1 MSANIELKEHTIT
14 KKTMKE
20 GFQDF
25 KDTFN
30 IIKDKKQNFIFLLFL
45 FFGFSLL
52 TDIGKDF
59 LSNNELGNFIFTL
72 LSGFLNYFYLPAL
85 AISAFQSDSED
96 YKELSQ
102 FALSRSLKIQ
112 NFMILIFA
120 LILIGL
126 STIPV
131 ILSIPKEFFEIPLNS
146 YLNVLGDTSLLN
158 SNQEYASIFQVAF
171 SKLNPTTFW
180 IGYVTS
186 GLLLVLSIVFSYCA
200 FMFSL
205 SYDNSTFFNSLSNS
219 FFFNLRN
226 SGYFTGITV
235 GIILLGSVSF
245 FVSSIFIL
253 STIISSL
260 VALYVVFIFSKM
272 FENTIKSK

>member
-1 MSANIELKEHTIT
+1 MSANIELKEHTII

-25 KDTFN
+25 KNTFN

-45 FFGFSLL
+45 FFGFSFL
-52 TDIGKDF
+52 TDVGKDF

-102 FALSRSLKIQ
+102 FALSRSLKFQ
-112 NFMILIFA
+112 NFMIVIFGF
-120 LILIGL
+120 ILIGL
-126 STIPV
+126 SSIPV
-131 ILSIPKEFFEIPLNS
+131 ILTIPKEFFEIPIEL
-146 YLNVLGDTSLLN
+146 YLNLMGDMSLLN
-158 SNQEYASIFQVAF
+158 NNEAYASTFQVAF

-180 IGYVTS
+180 IGYASS

-219 FFFNLRN
+219 FFFNFKN

-235 GIILLGSVSF
+235 GVILIGGFSF
-245 FVSSIFIL
+245 FTSSIFIL
-253 STIISSL
+253 STIVSSL